1 MIKEE
6 EILVTGGSG
15 LLGSEIKKL
24 MPKAHYPTHEEFNTM
39 SHRSQ
44 VKWMESKN
52 WKFFDVLVHL
62 AAYTS
67 PPKVKENPILAMSI
81 NIKGTISMISLAK
94 FLAAKL
100 IYLST
105 DYVFDGSKGNYN
117 EHSPVLPVNK
127 YAWSKLGGECAV
139 RMYDNSL
146 IIRTSFGENKFPYE
160 KAFIDQWT
168 SRQAVSVIAKK
179 IVRIIN
185 EKPDLTGVIHIGGE
199 RKTVYEY
206 AKESKLDV
214 GRLKRADVDFNV
226 PKDTS
231 LDCSKYKEL
240 FGKE

>member
-1 MIKEE
+1 MIKEN

-15 LLGSEIKKL
+15 LLGGEFQKL
-24 MPKAHYPTHEEFNTM
+24 MPKAEYPTHEEFNIM
-39 SHRSQ
+39 SHDSQ
-44 VKWMESKN
+44 VKWMKSKN

-67 PPKVKENPILAMSI
+67 PPKVKENPILAMNV

-127 YAWSKLGGECAV
+127 YAWSKLGGECVV

-146 IIRTSFGENKFPYE
+146 TIRTSFGENIFPYE
-160 KAFIDQWT
+160 KAFTDQWT
-168 SRQAVSVIAKK
+168 SRQSVSIIAKK
-179 IVRIIN
+179 IVRIIK
-185 EKPDLTGVIHIGGE
+185 EKPDLTGIIHIGGD

-206 AKESKLDV
+206 ARESKPDV
-214 GRLKRADVDFNV
+214 GRLKRADVDFKV
-226 PKDTS
+226 PRDTS
-231 LDCSKYKEL
+231 LDCSKYKAL
-240 FGKE
+240 FEEE